1 MIDILTGK
9 QINSIQIHR
18 QTDRDTDRQT
28 DRQIDRQIDRQTDR
42 HTECQ
47 IFKQKDVHRQLD
59 S

>member
-28 DRQIDRQIDRQTDR
+28 DRQIDRQTDR
-42 HTECQ
+42 YTECQ